1 MRSTWELTAPP
12 ATQFILRSKTYRNE
26 RRKQEERERTR
37 KEGRKITVCNGYRR
51 PHNLDEQH
59 P

>member
-1 MRSTWELTAPP
+1 M
-12 ATQFILRSKTYRNE
+12 NE

-37 KEGRKITVCNGYRR
+37 KEGRKITVCNGYKR

-59 P
+59 S